1 MNETMT
7 KTSLLTTNLM
17 GVELKNPVIA
27 ASGTF
32 GYGTE
37 YARHIDTS
45 LLGGIS
51 GKGLTLNGSP
61 GNNGRRLCETPSGLL
76 NSIGLENPGVDKFVK
91 SGCDTMR
98 KSGAAVICNLGGHS
112 FEDYVEGARR
122 LNDADIDILELNIS
136 CPNVKQGGMA
146 FGTDP
151 VVAHDLVKKVRE
163 VSRHKLMVKLSP
175 NAPDI
180 VAVAKSCEDA
190 GADGLSLI
198 NTLLG
203 MAIDIRSRKAVFNN
217 TYAGL
222 SGPAVKPIA
231 LRMTHQVAH
240 AVTVPVVGMG
250 GISTADD
257 AIEFI
262 MAGATAIQVG
272 TATFSNPR
280 AMLDIIDGLE
290 LYCKRNNLNNISE
303 IRGIV

>member
-1 MNETMT
+1 MNETVNQ
-7 KTSLLTTNLM
+7 TSPLVTDLF
-17 GVELKNPVIA
+17 GVTLKNPVIA

-32 GYGTE
+32 GFGTE
-37 YARHIDTS
+37 YARHIDVS

-51 GKGLTLNGSP
+51 GKGLTLNGSS
-61 GNNGRRLCETPSGLL
+61 GNKGRRLTETPSGLL
-76 NSIGLENPGVDKFVK
+76 NSIGLENPGVDRFIE
-91 SGCDTMR
+91 SGCAKMR
-98 KSGAAVICNLGGHS
+98 ATGAAVICNLGGHS
-112 FEDYVEGARR
+112 FEDYIEGARR
-122 LNDADIDILELNIS
+122 LNEADIDILELNIS

-151 VVAHDLVKKVRE
+151 EVAHDLVKKVRE

-180 VAVAKSCEDA
+180 VAVAKACESA

-240 AVTVPVVGMG
+240 AVNIPVVGMG
-250 GISTADD
+250 GIATADD
-257 AIEFI
+257 ALEFI

-272 TATFSNPR
+272 TATFGNPR
-280 AMLDIIDGLE
+280 AMLDIIDGLA
-290 LYCKRNNLNNISE
+290 LYCKRNNLSNISE

>member
-7 KTSLLTTNLM
+7 KTSPLVTNLM

-37 YARHIDTS
+37 YARHMDTS

-51 GKGLTLNGSP
+51 GKGLTLNGSS

-76 NSIGLENPGVDKFVK
+76 NSIGLENPGVDKFIK

-98 KSGAAVICNLGGHS
+98 KTGAAVICNLGGHS
-112 FEDYVEGARR
+112 FEDYIEGARR
-122 LNDADIDILELNIS
+122 LNEADIDILELNIS

-151 VVAHDLVKKVRE
+151 TVAHDLVKKVRE
-163 VSRHKLMVKLSP
+163 VSHHKLMVKLSP

-180 VAVAKSCEDA
+180 IAVAKSCEDA

-203 MAIDIRSRKAVFNN
+203 MAIDIRNRKAVFNN

-231 LRMTHQVAH
+231 LRMTRQVAH

-262 MAGATAIQVG
+262 MAGAAAIQVG

-280 AMLDIIDGLE
+280 AMIDIIDGLA